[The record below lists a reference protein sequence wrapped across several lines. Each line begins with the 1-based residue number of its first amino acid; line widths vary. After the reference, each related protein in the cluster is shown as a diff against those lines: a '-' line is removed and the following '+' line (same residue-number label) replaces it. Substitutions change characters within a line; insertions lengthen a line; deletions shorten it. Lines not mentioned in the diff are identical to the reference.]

1 MAALS
6 LNSFVCFTSSLA
18 NYHHTSRIDVGS
30 SAQNVTHLVS
40 HPRVV
45 GLRIKLK
52 KLEPFVLFASGDNIA
67 VETSDKGSGNAE
79 ASLSANQPSTENL
92 PSSGTSEDSE
102 SLASA
107 NLQVQSKASKDSN
120 GSVVT
125 SEQKQE
131 NSSASLRSTPIRS
144 SRLTAREKLR
154 AARVL
159 SRKPEPKKAPKLQLG
174 SQVLETL
181 RESDKGKRRPGL
193 PEAPTNM
200 LDDSKRG
207 MPKKGLTFE
216 LPGGNEVFFIIL
228 SVVLISTVMFTTT
241 YIVWKVGAIHFNEN

>member
-6 LNSFVCFTSSLA
+6 LNSLVCFTSSLA
-18 NYHHTSRIDVGS
+18 NYHNTSRIDIGA
-30 SAQNVTHLVS
+30 SAQNVTHLVC

-52 KLEPFVLFASGDNIA
+52 RLEPFVLFASGDNIA
-67 VETSDKGSGNAE
+67 VETSDKGSRNAE
-79 ASLSANQPSTENL
+79 ASLSDNQPSTENL
-92 PSSGTSEDSE
+92 PSSNTSEDSQ
-102 SLASA
+102 SLDS
-107 NLQVQSKASKDSN
+107 QSQASKDSN
-120 GSVVT
+120 GSAVT
-125 SEQKQE
+125 SEQKE
-131 NSSASLRSTPIRS
+131 GNSPANLRSTPIRS

-159 SRKPEPKKAPKLQLG
+159 GRKPEPKKAPKLQLG

-241 YIVWKVGAIHFNEN
+241 YVVWKVGAIHFNEN

>member
-6 LNSFVCFTSSLA
+6 LNSLVCFTSSLA
-18 NYHHTSRIDVGS
+18 NYHHMTRIDIGA
-30 SAQNVTHLVS
+30 SAQTVTHLVS
-40 HPRVV
+40 HPRKPVIRV
-45 GLRIKLK
+45 LEILKHHFQIISPQQRICHPRKQ
-52 KLEPFVLFASGDNIA
+52 
-67 VETSDKGSGNAE
+67 GN
-79 ASLSANQPSTENL
+79 SPAN
-92 PSSGTSEDSE
+92 
-102 SLASA
+102 
-107 NLQVQSKASKDSN
+107 
-120 GSVVT
+120 
-125 SEQKQE
+125 
-131 NSSASLRSTPIRS
+131 LRSTPIRS

-228 SVVLISTVMFTTT
+228 SVVLISTVMFSTT
-241 YIVWKVGAIHFNEN
+241 YLVWKVGAIHFNEN

>member
-6 LNSFVCFTSSLA
+6 FNSLVCFTSSLA
-18 NYHHTSRIDVGS
+18 NYHHTSRSDVGA

-45 GLRIKLK
+45 GLRTKLK
-52 KLEPFVLFASGDNIA
+52 KLGPLILYASGDNVA
-67 VETSDKGSGNAE
+67 VETSDKSSGNAE
-79 ASLSANQPSTENL
+79 VSLADDQPSTVNS
-92 PSSGTSEDSE
+92 PSSSTSEDSQ

-107 NLQVQSKASKDSN
+107 NTQVQSQTSKDSD

-131 NSSASLRSTPIRS
+131 SSPSNLRSTPIRS

-159 SRKPEPKKAPKLQLG
+159 SRKPEPKKAAKLQLG
-174 SQVLETL
+174 SQVLEVL